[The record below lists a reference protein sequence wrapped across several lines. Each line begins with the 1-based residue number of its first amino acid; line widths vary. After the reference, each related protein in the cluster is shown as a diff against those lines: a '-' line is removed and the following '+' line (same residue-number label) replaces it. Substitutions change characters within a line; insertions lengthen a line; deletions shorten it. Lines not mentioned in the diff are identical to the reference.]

1 MLVKSDIFSEYFL
14 AFIFDNVAHIDDI
27 SQTRFNVLLILYQFP
42 QQIHHEDEIL
52 FVRRQLSVLLDC
64 ICHKCSKEL
73 KVILECI
80 ILLHFFDF
88 IDDAF
93 DCLSYE
99 LIFWLE
105 IYKYN

>member
-52 FVRRQLSVLLDC
+52 FVVL
-64 ICHKCSKEL
+64 ISQNWNTEQ
-73 KVILECI
+73 
-80 ILLHFFDF
+80 
-88 IDDAF
+88 
-93 DCLSYE
+93 
-99 LIFWLE
+99 
-105 IYKYN
+105 